1 MQESENS
8 YEEELADKYTE
19 DLPDDF
25 YQISDKEF
33 DETKFNNLPVKRKT
47 SSSTFSSTLTLH
59 AEKDDHICY
68 QIKNVFIMKKD
79 VECCYKKNWLTD
91 TCIYAYMKTFENKGV
106 YVLDYIQTNKF
117 AYEKSEKITN
127 IFPKVITLLFM
138 FLLHDLIII
147 YNYI

>member
-1 MQESENS
+1 MLKKMIIFAIKSKTFHNE
-8 YEEELADKYTE
+8 
-19 DLPDDF
+19 
-25 YQISDKEF
+25 
-33 DETKFNNLPVKRKT
+33 KRCRM
-47 SSSTFSSTLTLH
+47 LL
-59 AEKDDHICY
+59 
-68 QIKNVFIMKKD
+68 Q
-79 VECCYKKNWLTD
+79 KNWLSD

-127 IFPKVITLLFM
+127 IFPKVITLLFV

>member
-1 MQESENS
+1 M
-8 YEEELADKYTE
+8 YLCIHE
-19 DLPDDF
+19 DF
-25 YQISDKEF
+25 
-33 DETKFNNLPVKRKT
+33 RK
-47 SSSTFSSTLTLH
+47 
-59 AEKDDHICY
+59 
-68 QIKNVFIMKKD
+68 QRR
-79 VECCYKKNWLTD
+79 
-91 TCIYAYMKTFENKGV
+91 